1 MNIQHTFPIREKR
14 SCTYVLLYTCLSLAF
29 AYGYTADVQSY
40 KVFMGYDS
48 VLDIDMDIFVQ
59 INVY

>member
-1 MNIQHTFPIREKR
+1 MYY
-14 SCTYVLLYTCLSLAF
+14 CTLVYHLHF
-29 AYGYTADVQSY
+29 AYGYTADIQSY